1 MKKIKNVVFLLLVS
15 ALMIGNALPVN
26 AQQSVGNGKIEY
38 EGGYVEFTDQAFIY
52 DYSFQVKLAPTLENG
67 KEIAVSTMFKGAD
80 DTYKAASEDLKARV
94 GVVWY
99 NLKEIE
105 YQPEGYD
112 HKLTGKDLY
121 DYIVEIQNKIDQEA
135 ENGTVI
141 TYNNSTSES
150 SSDNVNKL
158 NALMRAGGTV
168 KVAGKD
174 GQALY
179 CFGDTY
185 HQKLEL
191 PTTCYDEYYIVSVVF
206 VYLDDNGNV
215 VDQRNVARAY
225 KVDADKTKCP
235 VCTVDDGKYYNS
247 KGDEVTKDEY
257 NKDCNSCR
265 KENNKYYD
273 KDGKEVTKEQWNK
286 DCGNPDTGIDNPYII
301 IAIVVAA
308 GAGIAFISK
317 KKKYV

>member
-1 MKKIKNVVFLLLVS
+1 MKRIRNVVFLLLVS
-15 ALMIGNALPVN
+15 ALIIGNALPVN

-52 DYSFQVKLAPTLENG
+52 DYSFQVKLAPTLQNG
-67 KEIAVSTMFKGAD
+67 REIAVSTLFKGAD
-80 DTYKAASEDLKARV
+80 DTYKPASEDLKARV

-112 HKLTGKDLY
+112 HKLTGKELY
-121 DYIVEIQNKIDQEA
+121 DYIVGVQNAIDQEA

-150 SSDNVNKL
+150 SSENVNKL

-179 CFGDTY
+179 CYGDTY

-206 VYLDDNGNV
+206 VYLDDSGNV

-235 VCTVDDGKYYNS
+235 VCKIEDGKYFND
-247 KGDEVTKDEY
+247 KGEEVTKDEY
-257 NKDCNSCR
+257 NKACNSC
-265 KENNKYYD
+265 KIVNNKYYN
-273 KDGKEVTKEQWNK
+273 KDGKEVTKQEYEK
-286 DCGNPDTGIDNPYII
+286 LCGSPKTGIENPYVIV
-301 IAIVVAA
+301 AIVVAA
-308 GAGIAFISK
+308 GAGIALVSK
-317 KKKYV
+317 KKKYI